1 MANQFERFW
10 FNFDRFGDRSID
22 PSCIRSFNFKFLFSA
37 LERSLKFILH
47 IIKLSKTK
55 KKKRK
60 CIHDSTTRK
69 PVERKSIF
77 SVCRVSI
84 DDIINYHVKLLFL
97 FNDLSLNTVMK
108 TGFSTFLMWKTSY
121 GSLLTLT
128 RELSMQE
135 VRTNREN
142 EKLWNYN

>member
-1 MANQFERFW
+1 MEI
-10 FNFDRFGDRSID
+10 DRSILLAFEVLISNFYFLHSND
-22 PSCIRSFNFKFLFSA
+22 PWNLFFISLNFQK
-37 LERSLKFILH
+37 R
-47 IIKLSKTK
+47 

-60 CIHDSTTRK
+60 CIHDNNKIHDSTTRK

-108 TGFSTFLMWKTSY
+108 TGFSTFFTWKTSY

>member
-1 MANQFERFW
+1 MEI
-10 FNFDRFGDRSID
+10 DRSILLAFEVLISNFYFLHSND
-22 PSCIRSFNFKFLFSA
+22 PWNLFFI
-37 LERSLKFILH
+37 SLNSQKR
-47 IIKLSKTK
+47 K
-55 KKKRK
+55 KKGK
-60 CIHDSTTRK
+60 CIHDNNKIHDSTTRK

-108 TGFSTFLMWKTSY
+108 TGFSTFFTWKTSY

>member
-1 MANQFERFW
+1 MEI
-10 FNFDRFGDRSID
+10 DRSILLAFEVLISNFYFLHSND
-22 PSCIRSFNFKFLFSA
+22 PWNLFFI
-37 LERSLKFILH
+37 SLNSQKR
-47 IIKLSKTK
+47 K

-108 TGFSTFLMWKTSY
+108 TGFSTFLTWKTSY